1 MLKQIELVKLINLD
15 FYLRLTNI
23 FMENLALNEHQNKQA
38 WKLFCCL
45 SCFKTEEV
53 KNTYDV
59 YEFSKFFY
67 HNLVEMVLQKEVYA
81 NASLVSLNRDAN
93 NNNNVSS
100 QSHTLTY
107 FLNFEIIN
115 SIQFN
120 LFQPHNNNFQ
130 YMYYSHS
137 MES

>member
-1 MLKQIELVKLINLD
+1 ML
-15 FYLRLTNI
+15 LTNI
-23 FMENLALNEHQNKQA
+23 KTNRLGNCFVACHVLKQK
-38 WKLFCCL
+38 KL
-45 SCFKTEEV
+45 

-67 HNLVEMVLQKEVYA
+67 HNLVEMVLQKEVYD

-93 NNNNVSS
+93 NKNNVSS

-120 LFQPHNNNFQ
+120 LFQPQMHA
-130 YMYYSHS
+130 
-137 MES
+137 